1 MHAQYKEKYYASIAP
16 FPFTELLF
24 TTALDQKVYEN
35 SLVTVKKI
43 SRLARNFP
51 AISKKITQFKL
62 IKCTVQYIPISQRL

>member
-1 MHAQYKEKYYASIAP
+1 MHAQNKEKYYASIVP

-43 SRLARNFP
+43 
-51 AISKKITQFKL
+51 
-62 IKCTVQYIPISQRL
+62 